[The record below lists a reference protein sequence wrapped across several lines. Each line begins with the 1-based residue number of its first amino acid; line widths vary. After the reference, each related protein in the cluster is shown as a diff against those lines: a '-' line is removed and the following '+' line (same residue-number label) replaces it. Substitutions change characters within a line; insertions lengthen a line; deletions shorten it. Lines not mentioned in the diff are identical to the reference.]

1 MNQHDLM
8 NAKQDR
14 LARTVLEMAGEIEA
28 DEERIKAAI
37 LSAAQSGDSATVARI
52 VRRWMD
58 RPVREVA
65 TWLSSRL
72 DRDSTSQRCE

>member
-1 MNQHDLM
+1 MS
-8 NAKQDR
+8 AKQDH
-14 LARTVLEMAGEIEA
+14 LARIVLEIASAIEA
-28 DEERIKAAI
+28 DEERIKTAI

-65 TWLSSRL
+65 AWLSGRL
-72 DRDSTSQRCE
+72 DRESTSYRCE